1 MSTKL
6 WRLDISANLFWLMVS
21 EGSVHGHSDLL
32 FPVYGDTSHYG
43 GSDGREGLFVQWKLK
58 SKARKVLESHN
69 LPSRATPKSR
79 FLPSRPYL
87 LKVFVPSR
95 Y

>member
-6 WRLDISANLFWLMVS
+6 WRQRELDISANLFWLMVS

-43 GSDGREGLFVQWKLK
+43 GSDGREGLFVPW
-58 SKARKVLESHN
+58 
-69 LPSRATPKSR
+69 
-79 FLPSRPYL
+79 
-87 LKVFVPSR
+87 
-95 Y
+95 